1 MQLHSMAD
9 LIQRFQEA
17 AARLDEVVFSNMNAT
32 FESLPKPVVTLIA
45 VLSVVIALAF
55 SQRIVRGL
63 RRNSAPVF
71 EGIPFIGGLIKFAR
85 VCL

>member
-1 MQLHSMAD
+1 MDGVVERLQVAAKQLDA
-9 LIQRFQEA
+9 
-17 AARLDEVVFSNMNAT
+17 VVFGHLNAI
-32 FESLPKPVVTLIA
+32 FGSLPVPVVTLIA
-45 VLSVVIALAF
+45 MISLVIAIAL